1 MARLED
7 DEIAADR
14 KRTHAKLMRGV
25 ELLEARSL
33 ALILEA
39 NEMRKLAKRLE
50 EISAAEPRDTH
61 SGATHDAFQ

>member
-1 MARLED
+1 
-7 DEIAADR
+7 
-14 KRTHAKLMRGV
+14 MRGV
-25 ELLEARSL
+25 ELLEVRSR

-39 NEMRKLAKRLE
+39 HEMRKLAKRLE